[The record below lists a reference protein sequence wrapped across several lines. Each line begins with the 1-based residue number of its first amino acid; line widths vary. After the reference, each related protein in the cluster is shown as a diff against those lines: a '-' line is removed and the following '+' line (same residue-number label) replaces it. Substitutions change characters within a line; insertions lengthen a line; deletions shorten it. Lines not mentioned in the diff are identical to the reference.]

1 MRIHWQRENLRCD
14 LLRDGERPFFEFHL
28 PIGGLQVQGN
38 RIVDA
43 CSNAFIGQISSEFV
57 SRLRSNRVD
66 IDTNVFISALR
77 SQYGASYK
85 LLLLLES
92 GKFEINLS
100 VPLVIEYED
109 AGKRL
114 VGKKAGLKSGDIDDI
129 LDYVCSVANRR
140 KVYYLWRPF
149 LRDPKDDMV
158 LELAVSAGCEIIV
171 TYNKDDFEGVGQ
183 FGVRVMTAQEFLQKI
198 GELP

>member
-1 MRIHWQRENLRCD
+1 MSTPQ
-14 LLRDGERPFFEFHL
+14 
-28 PIGGLQVQGN
+28 
-38 RIVDA
+38 IV
-43 CSNAFIGQISSEFV
+43 
-57 SRLRSNRVD
+57 
-66 IDTNVFISALR
+66 IDTNVFVAALR

-85 LLLLLES
+85 LLMLLDS

-114 VGKKAGLKSGDIDDI
+114 VGKRSGLRVSDIDDI
-129 LDYVCSVANRR
+129 LDYVCSVANRI
-140 KVYYLWRPF
+140 KVHYLWRPF
-149 LRDPKDDMV
+149 LSDPKDDMV

-171 TYNKDDFEGVGQ
+171 TYNKDDFKGVEK
-183 FGVRVMTAQEFLQKI
+183 FGVRVMTAQEFLHEI

>member
-1 MRIHWQRENLRCD
+1 MSIPQ
-14 LLRDGERPFFEFHL
+14 
-28 PIGGLQVQGN
+28 
-38 RIVDA
+38 IV
-43 CSNAFIGQISSEFV
+43 
-57 SRLRSNRVD
+57 
-66 IDTNVFISALR
+66 IDTNVFVSALR

-114 VGKKAGLKSGDIDDI
+114 VGKKEGLKASDVDDI

-140 KVYYLWRPF
+140 KIYYLWRPF
-149 LRDPKDDMV
+149 LSDPKDDMV

-171 TYNKDDFEGVGQ
+171 TYNKDDFEGIEQ
-183 FGVRVMTAQEFLQKI
+183 FGVRVMMAQEFLRTI

>member
-1 MRIHWQRENLRCD
+1 M
-14 LLRDGERPFFEFHL
+14 
-28 PIGGLQVQGN
+28 V
-38 RIVDA
+38 
-43 CSNAFIGQISSEFV
+43 
-57 SRLRSNRVD
+57 
-66 IDTNVFISALR
+66 IDTNVFVAALR

-85 LLLLLES
+85 LLMLLDS

-114 VGKKAGLKSGDIDDI
+114 VGKRSGLKVSDIDDV
-129 LDYVCSVANRR
+129 LDYVCSVANRK
-140 KVYYLWRPF
+140 KVHYLWRPF
-149 LRDPKDDMV
+149 LSDPKDDMV

-171 TYNKDDFEGVGQ
+171 TYNKDDFKGVEQ
-183 FGVRVMTAQEFLQKI
+183 FGVRVMTAQEFLHEI